1 MSQSRKNP
9 VGFTATEA
17 LEAFRRVKLT
27 SGSGTAVEYADAG
40 EAAIGVTVSAA
51 ALGEMVLVSLVK
63 AGETHKVTCSGAV
76 VGGAPL
82 YGTNDGK
89 VDDAGTGATIGVAL
103 EAGSGNG
110 SVIEAILDQDS
121 ALNLPHIADVAA
133 STQTALTDNGG
144 GTADGTVESQAAPA
158 ALTGTLTGTV
168 NGALVDIAAAAG
180 NCGGSA
186 SPAASDV
193 DTAIATAVAPI
204 VTGVNEQN
212 KELMTRINDLVTLAG
227 VAQNNLK
234 EVTTQLA
241 AAKADSDA
249 QVTKINAIL
258 ARLEAAGISA
268 AS

>member
-1 MSQSRKNP
+1 M
-9 VGFTATEA
+9 
-17 LEAFRRVKLT
+17 
-27 SGSGTAVEYADAG
+27 
-40 EAAIGVTVSAA
+40 
-51 ALGEMVLVSLVK
+51 
-63 AGETHKVTCSGAV
+63 
-76 VGGAPL
+76 
-82 YGTNDGK
+82 
-89 VDDAGTGATIGVAL
+89 
-103 EAGSGNG
+103 
-110 SVIEAILDQDS
+110 
-121 ALNLPHIADVAA
+121 
-133 STQTALTDNGG
+133 
-144 GTADGTVESQAAPA
+144 PA